1 MSIELTPSLADL
13 VDPLPGHALR
23 AAATLRLADLIA
35 AGADTAPA
43 LAAAARADEDA
54 MARLMRY
61 LCSRG
66 IFQAHEG
73 RYALTEFSELLLDE
87 DPSGLRRTLDLDSYG
102 DRFDRAVAELVDVVR
117 SGEPSYPRLYGSTV
131 YDDLAADPALGAVFA
146 DVRGLHSAGYGED
159 VAAVAGWSSCRRV
172 VDLGG
177 GTGSVLLAVLERHPS
192 LSGAVLDLP
201 YVAPQAKEALQA
213 SAFAQRCE
221 FIEGSFFDP
230 LPPADRYLLC
240 NVLFNWDDAQAGA
253 ILARCA
259 EAGPVAGVV
268 VAERLIDPDAEV
280 ELAAAQDLRLLA
292 VCGGRQRGTAEFEAL
307 GAAHGLALTSV
318 TPTASGMSLLR
329 FDMCRAGSAGGEVVE
344 KP

>member
-1 MSIELTPSLADL
+1 MTHLRTAGNGYPDSLNL
-13 VDPLPGHALR
+13 VGQAPPVAGCL
-23 AAATLRLADLIA
+23 ATA
-35 AGADTAPA
+35 AGAD
-43 LAAAARADEDA
+43 ADA
-54 MARLMRY
+54 VTRLMRY

-66 IFQAHEG
+66 IFQSHEG
-73 RYALTEFSELLLDE
+73 RYGLTEFSELLLDD
-87 DPSGLRRTLDLDSYG
+87 DPSGLRKTLDLDSYG

-131 YDDLAADPALGAVFA
+131 YDDLAADPALGTVFA
-146 DVRGLHSAGYGED
+146 DVRGLHSSGYGED

-177 GTGSVLLAVLERHPS
+177 GTGAVLLAVLERHPS

-201 YVAPQAKEALQA
+201 YVAARAKEALCA
-213 SAFAQRCE
+213 SAVSDRSE
-221 FIEGSFFDP
+221 FIAGSFFDP

-240 NVLFNWDDAQAGA
+240 NVLFNWDDARAGA

-259 EAGPVAGVV
+259 ETGPAAGVV
-268 VAERLIDPDAEV
+268 VAERLLDPGADV

-292 VCGGRQRGTAEFEAL
+292 VCGGRQRGGAEFEAL

-318 TPTASGMSLLR
+318 TPTASGMSLLC
-329 FDMCRAGSAGGEVVE
+329 FDVR
-344 KP
+344 